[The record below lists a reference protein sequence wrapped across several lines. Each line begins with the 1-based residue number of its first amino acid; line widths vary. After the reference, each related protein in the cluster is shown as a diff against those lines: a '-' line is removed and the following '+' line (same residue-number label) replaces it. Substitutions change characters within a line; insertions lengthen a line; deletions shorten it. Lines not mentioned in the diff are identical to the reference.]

1 MKINGKEVLG
11 TKFAYD
17 GCHKIYIIEDD
28 KDLMEALNFNYD
40 IFPIGKLEDTY
51 NKSCPLKFISNWKLN
66 NCYVPQFEDAKFEY

>member
-28 KDLMEALNFNYD
+28 KDLMEALNLNYD

-51 NKSCPLKFISNWKLN
+51 DNSCPLKFIDNWKLN
-66 NCYVPQFEDAKFEY
+66 NCYVHQFEDAKFEY